1 MFKRLSVVVLVLALV
16 GCAWW
21 QKHESQFD
29 CAAIAT
35 VENAPALFQIV
46 TQCAA
51 IAVNA
56 AAILPC
62 VEGAAGSE
70 WASDI
75 IKCFY
80 QASLHKDKLVCP
92 AYSTTRA
99 KLQR

>member
-1 MFKRLSVVVLVLALV
+1 MKRLFVVVLALSIV

-21 QKHESQFD
+21 QKHEAQFD

-35 VENAPALFQIV
+35 IDNAAALFQIV
-46 TQCAA
+46 TQCEA
-51 IAVNA
+51 ISVNA

-62 VEGAAGSE
+62 IEGAAGSE

-75 IKCFY
+75 VKCFY
-80 QASLHKDKLVCP
+80 QASLHKDKVVCP
-92 AYSTTRA
+92 AYSTVRA

>member
-1 MFKRLSVVVLVLALV
+1 MKRLFVVVLALSIV

-21 QKHESQFD
+21 QKNEPKFE
-29 CAAIAT
+29 CAGLAT
-35 VENAPALFQIV
+35 IDNAPALFQIV

-70 WASDI
+70 WAQDVV
-75 IKCFY
+75 KCFY
-80 QASLHKDKLVCP
+80 QASLHKSTVVCP
-92 AYSTTRA
+92 AYSAARVKA
-99 KLQR
+99 QR